1 MGGGPVFIVY
11 ASLNLSHNV
20 VVPAAT
26 WLFIRGILN
35 IIQFGIVITLC
46 ILVNRIRPYYSHKEE
61 RLIVMNLLATHPV
74 AYFYYVVILGGIVWN
89 VLGSGWIGA
98 AYKYYNHAFAVCYL
112 VCIILSWVSVILSPT
127 FVLCGGLVYGRVKQ
141 EPPRVEH
148 SVMSDLLKDEDAILD
163 LNQLVNQLNGEGKII
178 SVDDI
183 LSRQKYVKSAFDLNR
198 SPSTQN
204 AEAIN
209 TNPQDVIPKVV
220 TNIQCEEGDA
230 QSSYDGLLLDDLARE
245 MRKQDQSESS
255 VVIMHHDVLDDMKD
269 AEVEDKALR
278 DEILKQRAVLL
289 SDEGI
294 RIESVSQPAAVS
306 SATNASPR
314 LSPRASPRAS
324 SGLTGRASISN
335 PFPSPLLPP
344 QPSAPKEKKKKG
356 KKVRGHRT
364 AKENIVAVDDV
375 IRESTTE

>member
-1 MGGGPVFIVY
+1 M
-11 ASLNLSHNV
+11 
-20 VVPAAT
+20 
-26 WLFIRGILN
+26 
-35 IIQFGIVITLC
+35 
-46 ILVNRIRPYYSHKEE
+46 
-61 RLIVMNLLATHPV
+61 
-74 AYFYYVVILGGIVWN
+74 
-89 VLGSGWIGA
+89 
-98 AYKYYNHAFAVCYL
+98 
-112 VCIILSWVSVILSPT
+112 
-127 FVLCGGLVYGRVKQ
+127 YGRVKQ

-344 QPSAPKEKKKKG
+344 QPPAPKEKKKKG

-375 IRESTTE
+375 IRESTTVPLESPRNARSETQSANADAFHFFDADGEYVDLSQQMIHSINQTTFSGNPVSENVNVTYFNASPSCLTKDQCSTKSPLPFPYGLAYSSSESSSSATQNSFSDT